1 MTSFASLA
9 FLSSPDQSAVEHL
22 TPLLSAYLEYL
33 QDDWKSLVARCE
45 IEQMLNR
52 ALDAGM
58 RKTLTTMEFQ
68 SIGHLLHV
76 CHEYRHELQ
85 TIALPPSH
93 EEEGIL
99 GLCGD
104 VKALKQALRDL
115 RREVITVNGHILPPA
130 HSMKELARLL
140 EQTLNSRTL
149 ILHAKHKKK
158 ARRRP
163 TKGRSVLRRV
173 DSCPSSI
180 VAAAA
185 TTTLHSDDSSSD
197 GNKDASSSHGNSS
210 SSGSEMDSDSN
221 QMVVPYSTSSGCE
234 GDTDGS
240 NSITDTR
247 YDDNNMNHEEAR
259 PRITRRP
266 SFDVETIDFMT
277 RRLLIAAARTGMGGD
292 AYFVV

>member
-1 MTSFASLA
+1 
-9 FLSSPDQSAVEHL
+9 
-22 TPLLSAYLEYL
+22 
-33 QDDWKSLVARCE
+33 
-45 IEQMLNR
+45 
-52 ALDAGM
+52 M

-76 CHEYRHELQ
+76 CHEYRQELQ
-85 TIALPPSH
+85 SIAVPPSQ

-104 VKALKQALRDL
+104 VKALKQALKDL

-149 ILHAKHKKK
+149 TLHAKHKKK
-158 ARRRP
+158 ARRRL
-163 TKGRSVLRRV
+163 TKGRSVLRRA
-173 DSCPSSI
+173 DSCPSS

-185 TTTLHSDDSSSD
+185 SSALHSDDSSSD
-197 GNKDASSSHGNSS
+197 INMSNSS

-221 QMVVPYSTSSGCE
+221 PLAIPSSTSSGCE

-240 NSITDTR
+240 HSITDTR
-247 YDDNNMNHEEAR
+247 HEDGNTNHEEVR